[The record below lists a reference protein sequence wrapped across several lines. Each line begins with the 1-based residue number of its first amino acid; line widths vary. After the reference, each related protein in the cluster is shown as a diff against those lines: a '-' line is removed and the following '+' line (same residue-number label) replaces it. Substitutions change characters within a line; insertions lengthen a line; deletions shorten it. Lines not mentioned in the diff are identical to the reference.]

1 MRIRTVKPEFFTS
14 PDTARASVEARL
26 LYIALWCLADDY
38 GVGEANMNKILGAAF
53 PESDQKTRKEV
64 QSLCKE
70 VSAAYGTVFYSVS
83 GRHYYAIPSW
93 DDHQKTQRRANRRN
107 PGPGHLEAVPDQRF
121 NAFLEPSEGTQ
132 GSSERTQGNPPPGK
146 GKGTGEREQGNSSS
160 SAKLPVVAEP
170 PREDVEALCT
180 RLRDHIAGN
189 TAKTPNITAKW
200 RTEARLLLDRDG
212 IPFDEAARVLDW
224 CQLDQFWKSNILSMP
239 KFREKF
245 SALQIKAHQQSN
257 VAQFPGRPTA
267 SQRAQ
272 AHLDTVDE
280 AVRLMGGGQ

>member
-1 MRIRTVKPEFFTS
+1 MRIRSIKPEFWRSDDIDALDWETRLVFIGLWSYVDDNGVGIYKMPNIVSDLFAHDFYRDPNATLKRVS
-14 PDTARASVEARL
+14 EALTRL
-26 LYIALWCLADDY
+26 ESRSMIDLYRVGDRDYLYITNWERHQRVNNPNKPRYPLPTSENSEPIEDLSRSDTGSNENLSPGA
-38 GVGEANMNKILGAAF
+38 GE
-53 PESDQKTRKEV
+53 
-64 QSLCKE
+64 
-70 VSAAYGTVFYSVS
+70 
-83 GRHYYAIPSW
+83 
-93 DDHQKTQRRANRRN
+93 QRSR
-107 PGPGHLEAVPDQRF
+107 
-121 NAFLEPSEGTQ
+121 
-132 GSSERTQGNPPPGK
+132 
-146 GKGTGEREQGNSSS
+146 GTGEQRTSS
-160 SAKLPVVAEP
+160 SAKPPAVAEP
-170 PREDVEALCT
+170 PREDVEALCV

-189 TAKTPNITAKW
+189 TTKTPNITAKW

-212 IPFDEAARVLDW
+212 IPFEEAIRVLDW

-245 SALQIKAHQQSN
+245 AALQIKAHQQSN

>member
-1 MRIRTVKPEFFTS
+1 MRIRSIKPEFWRS
-14 PDTARASVEARL
+14 DDIDALDWDTRLVFIGLWSYVDDNGVGIYKMPNIVSDLFAHDFYRDPNATLNRVSEALTRL
-26 LYIALWCLADDY
+26 ESRSMIDLYRVGDRDYLYITNWERHQR
-38 GVGEANMNKILGAAF
+38 VNNPNKPRYPLPTSENSEPIEDLSRSDAGA
-53 PESDQKTRKEV
+53 
-64 QSLCKE
+64 
-70 VSAAYGTVFYSVS
+70 
-83 GRHYYAIPSW
+83 
-93 DDHQKTQRRANRRN
+93 
-107 PGPGHLEAVPDQRF
+107 
-121 NAFLEPSEGTQ
+121 SETL
-132 GSSERTQGNPPPGK
+132 SP
-146 GKGTGEREQGNSSS
+146 GTGEQRSRGTGEQRTSS
-160 SAKLPVVAEP
+160 SAKPPAVAEP
-170 PREDVEALCT
+170 PREDVEALCV

-189 TAKTPNITAKW
+189 TTKAPNITAKW

-212 IPFDEAARVLDW
+212 IPFEEAVRVLDW

-245 SALQIKAHQQSN
+245 AALQIKAHQQSN

>member
-1 MRIRTVKPEFFTS
+1 M
-14 PDTARASVEARL
+14 
-26 LYIALWCLADDY
+26 
-38 GVGEANMNKILGAAF
+38 
-53 PESDQKTRKEV
+53 
-64 QSLCKE
+64 
-70 VSAAYGTVFYSVS
+70 
-83 GRHYYAIPSW
+83 
-93 DDHQKTQRRANRRN
+93 
-107 PGPGHLEAVPDQRF
+107 
-121 NAFLEPSEGTQ
+121 
-132 GSSERTQGNPPPGK
+132 
-146 GKGTGEREQGNSSS
+146 
-160 SAKLPVVAEP
+160 AEP

-212 IPFDEAARVLDW
+212 IPFEEAVRVLDW